1 MFDSPTPL
9 SHDEYELPR
18 EIRTVRVNRMRAA
31 RAMESAD
38 PSLKRKYS
46 VFSQLQNETKSW
58 GGAAL
63 RRGYVAKG
71 HGGQKRA
78 FKVKFVGEGVNDY
91 SGPYREVFA
100 EANNEVLKVDA
111 DGNGLLGVLDAS
123 PNTASGIGENQG
135 LCMFSSNGQSLSE
148 LRPRL
153 PIDTVDQRELHMRE
167 VFSSLLFARNEA
179 SREVEESLLFLGRLT
194 GTAYRH
200 GILFDLPLPQSTFW
214 KMIVEQSQSY
224 SSTELSEIDV
234 LASKGN
240 PSTPLLWWQRR
251 MLNFFVEGLSNVIPV
266 EILPLFSARE
276 LQDTICG
283 SPDVDVDMLKRVV
296 EYEGYEGN
304 EVVIMNFW
312 SLLRESTAND
322 RKAFLQYVW
331 ARSRLPSRVADFETP
346 FKIIKDTANSGEKT
360 DLALPSAS
368 TCFFSLTLPEYSS
381 AKILRQKLLFAI
393 HNVTTME
400 TDFQTNTAEVAEGY
414 RALAG
419 GP

>member
-1 MFDSPTPL
+1 L

-18 EIRTVRVNRMRAA
+18 EIRTVRINRMRAA
-31 RAMESAD
+31 RAMESSDATI
-38 PSLKRKYS
+38 KRKYS
-46 VFSQLQNETKSW
+46 VFSQLQNETKNW

-63 RRGYVAKG
+63 RRGYIAKG

-100 EANNEVLKVDA
+100 EATNEVLKSDS
-111 DGNGLLGVLDAS
+111 DGNGMLGVLDAS
-123 PNTASGIGENQG
+123 PNTAAGIGENQG
-135 LCMFSSNGQSLSE
+135 LYVLSSNGQSLSE
-148 LRPRL
+148 LRPQL
-153 PIDTVDQRELHMRE
+153 PIEGVENRELRMRD
-167 VFSSLLFARNEA
+167 VFASLLTSRNEA
-179 SREVEESLLFLGRLT
+179 SREVEESLIFLGRLT

-200 GILFDLPLPQSTFW
+200 GILVELPLPQSTFW
-214 KMIVEQSQSY
+214 KMIVEEPQGSSSSQ
-224 SSTELSEIDV
+224 LSEIDV
-234 LASKGN
+234 LASRGD
-240 PSTPLLWWQRR
+240 PSTPLLWWQKR

-266 EILPLFSARE
+266 EILPLFTAQE
-276 LQDTICG
+276 LQDTVCG
-283 SPDVDVDMLKRVV
+283 SPDVDVDMLKRVA
-296 EYEGYEGN
+296 EYEGYESD
-304 EVVIMNFW
+304 EPVIKNFW
-312 SLLRESTAND
+312 TVLRECTSND

-331 ARSRLPSRVADFETP
+331 ARNRLPSRVADFETP
-346 FKIIKDTANSGEKT
+346 FKILKDTANIGSRA

-381 AKILRQKLLFAI
+381 AEILRRKLLFAV

-414 RALAG
+414 RALTG